1 MMGIQSDRRG
11 YFDSMIN
18 DMFNPGEEAG
28 LEARASDSEES
39 SFTRESSVQ
48 STGLFPS
55 LSLSQ
60 EICTPFVWQGLSAT
74 SQKPF
79 HRSSSQASEEYTD
92 AESFDENI
100 EVDELLDE
108 EELDHRDME
117 MALDAESELWKKYI
131 SNTNERSIVG
141 LNSMADLEPDGGRTA
156 RRRQASGVKS
166 RAYIEDSD

>member
-1 MMGIQSDRRG
+1 MGIQSDKRDDL
-11 YFDSMIN
+11 FT
-18 DMFNPGEEAG
+18 PEEEAG
-28 LEARASDSEES
+28 LEVHASDCEES
-39 SFTRESSVQ
+39 SSTRESSVQ
-48 STGLFPS
+48 SAGRFPS

-60 EICTPFVWQGLSAT
+60 EICIPFVWQGSSVT
-74 SQKPF
+74 SQMPF

-92 AESFDENI
+92 ADSLDENI

-117 MALDAESELWKKYI
+117 MALDAESELWKKYT
-131 SNTNERSIVG
+131 SNINERSTVG
-141 LNSMADLEPDGGRTA
+141 PNSMVDLEPEGNRTV